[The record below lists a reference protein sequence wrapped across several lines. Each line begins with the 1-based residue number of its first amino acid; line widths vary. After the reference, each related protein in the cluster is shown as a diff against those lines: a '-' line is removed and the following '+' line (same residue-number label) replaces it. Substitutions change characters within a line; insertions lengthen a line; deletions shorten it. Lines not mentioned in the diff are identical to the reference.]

1 MLKLFFML
9 QNITFSHVIQEFFAS
24 ITHTDLAADKHT
36 AEQVMAYL
44 EKQGKRFTNGGANR
58 LNFEVIMEEKK
69 MTTVQFGYCD
79 SDALFVYYFALC
91 LSKRG
96 SFHITV
102 RYTIWNHFGQLA
114 FMAEWFNREA
124 E

>member
-79 SDALFVYYFALC
+79 SDVTVCLLFCTMPIKTGKFPHY
-91 LSKRG
+91 G
-96 SFHITV
+96 
-102 RYTIWNHFGQLA
+102 
-114 FMAEWFNREA
+114 
-124 E
+124 